1 MIDNT
6 KIYKKTSEGGMWEKH
21 TRLAIGLTMIVGTI
35 LLVFASV
42 ALSFIGIPTVIS
54 VMITFSIYIAAVVS
68 FTWIMVQRH
77 LRSSLMAIIRH
88 DGKLYAVALGDT
100 KAKLGTETD
109 RSYIAMPSGSMA
121 QLATLHNNVAVAKD
135 ILAHE
140 REVREYSKQESAYT
154 DALSDILEYLSKNPE
169 EYSVTPSFRYSS
181 IDRLIRCRLE
191 NNAFTTIETDKRI
204 YGFLILNGAKI
215 FGENRKNFDVQFL
228 NEEGEVCTARF
239 SNCFKE
245 AFYE

>member
-6 KIYKKTSEGGMWEKH
+6 KIYTKTSEGGMWEKH
-21 TRLAIGLTMIVGTI
+21 TRLAIGLTLAVGSNLLLLAAAALICIGLPTTISVFITFPTYIVAVI
-35 LLVFASV
+35 
-42 ALSFIGIPTVIS
+42 SFIC
-54 VMITFSIYIAAVVS
+54 
-68 FTWIMVQRH
+68 IMVQRH

-100 KAKLGTETD
+100 KAELGTETD

-169 EYSVTPSFRYSS
+169 EYSVIPNFRYSS

-191 NNAFTTIETDKRI
+191 NNAFTTIETDKRR

-239 SNCFKE
+239 SNFFKE